1 MHTYLCD
8 RQTHTHTHTERDTT
22 TSVTLAAHARRRL
35 IIDNARESDVGE
47 YELEVIVQF
56 GIPLMSRKIANV
68 TVGVWP
74 KVTA

>member
-1 MHTYLCD
+1 MCTHIYVTN
-8 RQTHTHTHTERDTT
+8 RHTHTHTQRDTT

-35 IIDNARESDVGE
+35 IIDNSRESDAGE

-68 TVGVWP
+68 TVCVWP